1 MALTPEDVRHVA
13 LLARL
18 SLTPQEEARFGQQ
31 LGRILDYVDRLAE
44 VDVAGVE
51 PMAHPVPMAQPE
63 RPDVSRPGLSPE
75 EALAAAPQPV
85 AGGFGVPRIIE

>member
-18 SLTPQEEARFGQQ
+18 SLSPEEEARFGQQ
-31 LGRILDYVDRLAE
+31 LGRILDYVDRLGE
-44 VDVAGVE
+44 VDVSGVE

-63 RPDVSRPGLSPE
+63 RPDVARAGLSPE
-75 EALAAAPQPV
+75 EALAQAPQPV